1 MKKKQFNFP
10 HTIVF
15 MLALIILFA
24 IMTWVIPAGQFET
37 EVVNGRT
44 LYIPGTYHQ
53 VESAGQGVW
62 ATLQSIQAGFIKNAP
77 IFFMIFITGGA
88 IYMLEQTH
96 ALDAIFGKFA
106 KLPKKATPFVVGL
119 VMLFMSLVGS
129 TGAFSNPI
137 VALMP
142 IGILLSSALGMDKT
156 VGFIMVYYGSYIGFN
171 VGATNVFTV
180 GVAQSIAELPAFSGL
195 GMRYL
200 FHAVN
205 FVITFLFAYQYM
217 KKIQK
222 EPTASLNY
230 EPGMVVTDYMGEGIS
245 GIDNSNTTKL
255 TLTHILSFGGFIV
268 AVAAIVIGALKASWA
283 VAQFTAVFV
292 ALAVYLGVVNRMK
305 PNEAVKMFIK
315 GCSTMTGAALIIGFA
330 GTLPTL
336 LTNGKI
342 MHTVIYWL
350 SIPISKVG
358 PAFGAVLM
366 FWANLIIN
374 LFIPSG
380 SGQAAAVMPIM
391 VPIADMCGITRQVAV
406 QAFQFGDGISNNIVP
421 TAGTLMGCLAV
432 ADMNYGKFAKW
443 GLKLLLAQIIL
454 ASVALFILQTAGWT
468 GGV

>member
-1 MKKKQFNFP
+1 MKKKTFNFP

-15 MLALIILFA
+15 MLALILLFA
-24 IMTWVIPAGQFET
+24 IMTWVIPAGEFDT
-37 EVVNGRT
+37 EVVDGRT
-44 LYIPGTYHQ
+44 LYIPGTYHL
-53 VESAGQGVW
+53 VEQCGQSVW
-62 ATLQSIQAGFIKNAP
+62 KTLQSIQAGFIKNAA

-88 IYMLEQTH
+88 VYMLEETH

-106 KLPKKATPFVVGL
+106 KLPKKATPLVVGM
-119 VMLFMSLVGS
+119 VMLFMSMVGS

-180 GVAQSIAELPAFSGL
+180 GIAQSIAELPEFSGL
-195 GMRYL
+195 GVRYL

-205 FVITFLFAYQYM
+205 FLITFIFAYNYM

-222 EPTASLNY
+222 DPTTSLNY
-230 EPGMVVTDYMGEGIS
+230 EPGMDVSAYMGAGIS
-245 GIDNSNTTKL
+245 GIDDTSDKKISASQL
-255 TLTHILSFGGFIV
+255 LSFGGFIV
-268 AVAAIVIGALKASWA
+268 AVIAIVAGALKANWA

-292 ALAVYLGVVNRMK
+292 ALAIYLAIVNRMG
-305 PNEAVKMFIK
+305 PNEAVKVFIK

-336 LTNGKI
+336 LSNGKI

-350 SIPISKVG
+350 SVPISKVG

-443 GLKLLLAQIIL
+443 GLKLLLAQIGL
-454 ASVALFILQTAGWT
+454 ASIAVYVLQTIGWT
-468 GGV
+468 GM